1 MALFIFNN
9 SLFLILVL
17 LGFSPTHVVDGNNY
31 NTNTKPTITMN
42 TSSSRTNKQVS
53 SAAAI
58 NQSNQKPRTS
68 LAFASKSIP
77 PPPPISVP
85 VYSLASTLPLDSIS
99 SSQSNE
105 DDVNTPNN
113 VKTTSMNIMT
123 FCTPVSVAPPKLW
136 TLSLYTNTMTKEY
149 FFKSKIGIL
158 QLLDKKQCDLVPIL
172 GKRSGYELD
181 YSKELECEKKGFK
194 WGKYGMSCKY
204 IGDNIDNDDKE
215 EEEEKLLQSIQ
226 LLPNC
231 QSYIKVR
238 LLETL
243 DAGDHEVALCQVIG
257 VAEWD
262 EKDQCVVDVDPKDG
276 LQAKDENIVLYTG
289 YLRQEGII

>member
-1 MALFIFNN
+1 MARFIWNG
-9 SLFLILVL
+9 SLFLILVWF
-17 LGFSPTHVVDGNNY
+17 GFPQPHVVDGNNY
-31 NTNTKPTITMN
+31 NINTKPTITMN
-42 TSSSRTNKQVS
+42 AQSRTSTQVS
-53 SAAAI
+53 SEKAI
-58 NQSNQKPRTS
+58 NQSNQKSRTS

-85 VYSLASTLPLDSIS
+85 VYSLASTLPTDSIS
-99 SSQSNE
+99 SQSE
-105 DDVNTPNN
+105 DGVNAPNN
-113 VKTTSMNIMT
+113 CMKTSMNIMT

-181 YSKELECEKKGFK
+181 YSKELECEKNGFK
-194 WGKYGMSCKY
+194 WGNYGITSKE
-204 IGDNIDNDDKE
+204 IDNDDYE

-238 LLETL
+238 LLETF

-262 EKDQCVVDVDPKDG
+262 EKDQCVVDVNTKDDI
-276 LQAKDENIVLYTG
+276 QAKDENIVLYTG
-289 YLRQEGII
+289 YLRRQGII

>member
-1 MALFIFNN
+1 MARFIWNG
-9 SLFLILVL
+9 SLFLILVWF
-17 LGFSPTHVVDGNNY
+17 GFPQPHVVDGNNY
-31 NTNTKPTITMN
+31 NINTKPTITMN
-42 TSSSRTNKQVS
+42 AQSRTSKQVS
-53 SAAAI
+53 SEKAI
-58 NQSNQKPRTS
+58 NQSNQKSRTS

-85 VYSLASTLPLDSIS
+85 VYSLASTLPTDSIS
-99 SSQSNE
+99 SQSE
-105 DDVNTPNN
+105 DGVNSPNM
-113 VKTTSMNIMT
+113 KTSMNIMT

-181 YSKELECEKKGFK
+181 YSKELECEKNGFK
-194 WGKYGMSCKY
+194 WGNYGITSKE
-204 IGDNIDNDDKE
+204 IDNDDYE

-238 LLETL
+238 LLETF

-262 EKDQCVVDVDPKDG
+262 EKDQCVVDVNTKDDI
-276 LQAKDENIVLYTG
+276 QAKDENIVLYTG
-289 YLRQEGII
+289 YLRQQGII